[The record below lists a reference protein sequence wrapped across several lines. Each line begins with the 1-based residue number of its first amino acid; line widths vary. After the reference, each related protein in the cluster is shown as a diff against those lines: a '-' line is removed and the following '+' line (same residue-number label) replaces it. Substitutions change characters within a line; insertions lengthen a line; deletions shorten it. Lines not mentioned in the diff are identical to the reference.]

1 MGFFANLKVLY
12 KLASL
17 IVVALLAISCIG
29 YTGFYYLN
37 HSHSAMTALYQ
48 ERLVPVQAIGEIR
61 DLTRKAN
68 GAILET
74 MLTTDDKKGQELQ
87 TTLQETAQKVN
98 EKLQFIEKLPL
109 DDNTRGLLTKSNTT
123 LNKYREAR
131 KEVLSLAS
139 QHKNKE
145 AFALYTIQVEPL
157 ALAFIGDLQELSNYY
172 VTLSEQT
179 NKASEDYFARA
190 MIIVMSIFLLSCLLL
205 IGSGIA
211 IAKNI
216 TGPLTAMVEL
226 CRTFAAG
233 DFRAQRQMAQRRDEL
248 GQLAEALEHTRS
260 SLQGL
265 IDQVR
270 ASVEQV
276 AASSEELSSGTGQSA
291 QAANQ
296 VALAITEVAK
306 ELENQVTAANE
317 TSAVAQQMSDG
328 IEQISANTA
337 EASNSS
343 QQAAGKATQ
352 GDASIQKAVSQM
364 QHIDNTVTTLARVVA
379 KLGERSKEIGQ
390 IVDTISGISGQ
401 TNLLALNAAIEAARA
416 GEQGRGFAVVAE
428 EVRKLAEQSQDA
440 AKQISTLIGEIQ
452 GDTEMAVMAM
462 EEGSREVKLGTE
474 IVSTSGQVFQEIVAV
489 IHQTSEQVTEIAAAI
504 EQMASSSQQV
514 ALAAKEIDTLS
525 RAAAGETQTVS
536 AATEEQLASMEEVSS
551 ASQTLARLATNLQGE
566 ISKFQI

>member
-17 IVVALLAISCIG
+17 IVVALLAITCIG

-61 DLTRKAN
+61 DMTRKAN
-68 GAILET
+68 GAILEI
-74 MLTTDDKKGQELQ
+74 MLSTDDKKSQELQ
-87 TTLQETAQKVN
+87 TTLQEAAQRAN

-109 DDNTRGLLTKSNTT
+109 DDNARTLLAKSYAA
-123 LNKYREAR
+123 LSKYREAR
-131 KEVLSLAS
+131 KEVLSLAA
-139 QHKNKE
+139 QHKNSE
-145 AFALYTIQVEPL
+145 AFALYSAQVEPL
-157 ALAFIGDLQELSNYY
+157 ALTFIGDLQELSNYY

-190 MIIVMSIFLLSCLLL
+190 MIIVVSIFLLACLLL

-216 TGPLTAMVEL
+216 TVPLTAMVEL

-233 DFRAQRQMAQRRDEL
+233 DFRAQRQVAQRRDEL
-248 GQLAEALEHTRS
+248 GQLADALEHTRS

-270 ASVEQV
+270 ASIEQV
-276 AASSEELSSGTGQSA
+276 AASSEQLSSGAGQSA

-296 VALAITEVAK
+296 VALSITEVAK

-317 TSAVAQQMSDG
+317 TSAVVQQMSAG
-328 IEQISANTA
+328 IQQISANTA
-337 EASNSS
+337 EASTIS
-343 QQAAGKATQ
+343 QQAAGKASQ
-352 GDASIQKAVSQM
+352 GDVAIQKAVAQM
-364 QHIDNTVTTLARVVA
+364 RHIDNTVTTLAQVVA
-379 KLGERSKEIGQ
+379 KLGDRSKEIGQ

-462 EEGSREVKLGTE
+462 EEGSQEVKLGTE
-474 IVSTSGQVFQEIVAV
+474 MISTSGQVFQEIVTV
-489 IHQTSEQVTEIAAAI
+489 IHQTSEQVTGIAAAI

-514 ALAAKEIDTLS
+514 ALAAKEIDNLS

-551 ASQTLARLATNLQGE
+551 ASQTLARLAANLQGE